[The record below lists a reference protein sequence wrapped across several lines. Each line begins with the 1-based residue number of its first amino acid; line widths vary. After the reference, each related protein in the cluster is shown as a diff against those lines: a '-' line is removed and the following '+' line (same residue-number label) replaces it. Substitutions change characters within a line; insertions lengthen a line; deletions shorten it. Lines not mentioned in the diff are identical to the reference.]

1 MFFKYFRVTPK
12 KFEERLGMVAPTL
25 TKAWFHNPISAEE
38 RLFVA
43 LKHLVT
49 GDSQTIIA
57 MIYRMSP
64 TTVGRIIREKF
75 DVMWD
80 TLVSKLQQLQMT
92 RKELQVVLKNLGS
105 FTVV

>member
-1 MFFKYFRVTPK
+1 
-12 KFEERLGMVAPTL
+12 
-25 TKAWFHNPISAEE
+25 
-38 RLFVA
+38 
-43 LKHLVT
+43 
-49 GDSQTIIA
+49 

-92 RKELQVVLKNLGS
+92 RKELQVVLKNLGI

>member
-1 MFFKYFRVTPK
+1 
-12 KFEERLGMVAPTL
+12 
-25 TKAWFHNPISAEE
+25 
-38 RLFVA
+38 
-43 LKHLVT
+43 
-49 GDSQTIIA
+49 